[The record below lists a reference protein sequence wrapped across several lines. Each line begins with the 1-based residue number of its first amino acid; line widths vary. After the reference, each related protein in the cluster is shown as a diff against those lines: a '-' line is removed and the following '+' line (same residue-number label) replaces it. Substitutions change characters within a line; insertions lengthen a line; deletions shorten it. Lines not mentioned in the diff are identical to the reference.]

1 MFPQQFLHYLLQVW
15 IYFVLAS
22 PSVFELSISIL
33 KNELPLRFPQLS
45 YLPKYN
51 IYGNLFFTYTS
62 GQIYDLKDQ
71 VINRIDIVT
80 AFNKST
86 N

>member
-22 PSVFELSISIL
+22 LSVFELSISIL
-33 KNELPLRFPQLS
+33 KSELPLSFPQLS

-80 AFNKST
+80 TFNKST